1 MGFLTFLGIASA
13 VAYGMKT
20 ETKSSIDKFRK
31 EDFLKSVNYEINIKR
46 DFGTICYICGVR
58 QAEPGKYLG
67 MRINDRPSVWPQDG
81 WKQCI
86 PFLEEQPTIT
96 DEDILE
102 FIDCYHTVRQESLK
116 ALQDEC
122 SKVYKNVQNVFHTR
136 EIPTDFTIYEQ
147 NHWGHISIEEHQ
159 KRTDDI
165 YYNTFWNKISAGPA
179 KIIGE
184 NPSKRREIWKVK
196 AYDNILLNNYYH
208 ACKDQVGYNKYL
220 L

>member
-1 MGFLTFLGIASA
+1 LGFLTFLGIASA
-13 VAYGMKT
+13 VAYGMKS

-31 EDFLKSVNYEINIKR
+31 EDFLKSVDYEINIRR

-58 QAEPGKYLG
+58 QIEPGKYLG
-67 MRINDRPSVWPQDG
+67 MRINNDPPIWPKDG

-116 ALQDEC
+116 ALQNEYDKSYET
-122 SKVYKNVQNVFHTR
+122 VKNGFHTR
-136 EIPTDFTIYEQ
+136 EVPTGFTMYEQ
-147 NHWGHISIEEHQ
+147 NHWSNISIEEHQ
-159 KRTDDI
+159 KMVDDI
-165 YYNTFWNKISAGPA
+165 YHNTFWNEIATGPA
-179 KIIGE
+179 KVIGE
-184 NPSKRREIWKVK
+184 GLGKRREIWRVK
-196 AYDNILLNNYYH
+196 AYHKVPLDLYYH
-208 ACKDQVGYNKYL
+208 TCKEKAGYSNEL